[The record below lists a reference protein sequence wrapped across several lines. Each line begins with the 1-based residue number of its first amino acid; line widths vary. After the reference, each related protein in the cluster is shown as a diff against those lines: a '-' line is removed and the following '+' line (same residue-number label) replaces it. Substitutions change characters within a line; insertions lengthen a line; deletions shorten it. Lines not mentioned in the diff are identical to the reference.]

1 MTLTPKMVST
11 MKMVDTKTGASRA
24 GSTSGVR
31 VNRTGRRTYTLD
43 YKREIVRQC
52 LKPGVSVAAVALAH
66 GINANLVRR
75 WIVGHQR
82 ASRVPASKLQATLL
96 PVTIDAVT
104 ALKERLADDQG
115 DAAPQRRRPGAAS
128 IEIELYGARIHLR
141 GGVDV
146 QSLRSV
152 LAVLAQR

>member
-1 MTLTPKMVST
+1 MVST
-11 MKMVDTKTGASRA
+11 MKIVDTKKGASRRDLA
-24 GSTSGVR
+24 SGVR

-43 YKREIVRQC
+43 YKLEVVRQC
-52 LKPGVSVAAVALAH
+52 RGPGVSVAAVALAH

-75 WIVGHQR
+75 WIVGLQR
-82 ASRVPASKLQATLL
+82 RLVDPASKLRVTLL
-96 PVTIDAVT
+96 PVTLDAAT
-104 ALKERLADDQG
+104 APAQVPADDPV
-115 DAAPQRRRPGAAS
+115 AAATTRTRPGVGS

-146 QSLRSV
+146 QALRSV

>member
-1 MTLTPKMVST
+1 MVST
-11 MKMVDTKTGASRA
+11 MKMVDTKKGASRA
-24 GSTSGVR
+24 ALASGVR

-43 YKREIVRQC
+43 YKRDVVRQC

-82 ASRVPASKLQATLL
+82 MSREPASKLQATLL
-96 PVTIDAVT
+96 PVTIDAAT
-104 ALKERLADDQG
+104 ALTQRRAGDQG
-115 DAAPQRRRPGAAS
+115 DAAPQRRRPGVGT
-128 IEIELYGARIHLR
+128 IEIDLYGARIHLH
-141 GGVDV
+141 GAVDV
-146 QSLRSV
+146 QALRSV